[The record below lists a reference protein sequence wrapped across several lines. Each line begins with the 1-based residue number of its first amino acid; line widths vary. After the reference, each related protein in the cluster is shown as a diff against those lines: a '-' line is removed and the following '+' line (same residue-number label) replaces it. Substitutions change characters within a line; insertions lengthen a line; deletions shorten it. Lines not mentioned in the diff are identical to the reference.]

1 MIKPYYAGPEK
12 YTSSLAKE
20 EKQETEG
27 LKDIISM
34 PEYKIEIPA

>member
-1 MIKPYYAGPEK
+1 MMACIMFKDIAMIKPYYAVPER

-27 LKDIISM
+27 L
-34 PEYKIEIPA
+34 